1 MRDAAA
7 RTPEA
12 NVRPTASHSG
22 ATGPTAKRLARLAAL
37 ALGGTLLGLGGCGEA
52 MHASPGSLRIV
63 DTPAELPAPLPVQ
76 AMHFEPNAAVVP
88 TLTTGPAPSSKPRD
102 VFWTATEPKTVQQL
116 ASEWGLQLSTLT
128 ELNPELTPEARLAEG
143 TRVRVWAFDPEN
155 PPLSIGT
162 PNRGKLR
169 NGMPLPEGDAWRLR
183 PVRRRAY
190 GTEVT
195 VTSLVEA
202 FQSYGEQFPDSPKIR
217 VGEIAKKNGGRV
229 APHASHR
236 SGRDVDIGYIFHGDD
251 NGQDRFR
258 QMSERNFD
266 VEKNWVLI
274 QEILKSGKVQTIY
287 VSKKLQKLLHAEAA
301 KTLSEPE
308 LAALFEYPR
317 TAGSPHA
324 TLQHWKG
331 HADHMHVR
339 FQCEPGNGRCRSRGH

>member
-7 RTPEA
+7 RTPETLQ
-12 NVRPTASHSG
+12 PTASHSG
-22 ATGPTAKRLARLAAL
+22 ASGLTAKRLARLA
-37 ALGGTLLGLGGCGEA
+37 LGALLGLGACGEV
-52 MHASPGSLRIV
+52 MPSSPGSLRVV

-76 AMHFEPNAAVVP
+76 AMHFEPNAAALP
-88 TLTTGPAPSSKPRD
+88 LLTTTPEPTDRPRD
-102 VFWTATEPKTVQQL
+102 VFWTAREPKTVQQL
-116 ASEWGLQLSTLT
+116 ASEWGLALSTLT
-128 ELNPELTPEARLAEG
+128 ELNPELTPEATLAEG
-143 TRVRVWAFDPEN
+143 TRLKVWQFDPEN
-155 PPLSIGT
+155 PPMSIGS

-169 NGMPLPEGDAWRLR
+169 NGMPFPEGDSWRLR

-190 GTEVT
+190 GTETT

-202 FQSYGEQFPDSPKIR
+202 FQAYGEQFPDSPKIR
-217 VGEIAKKNGGRV
+217 VGEIAKRTGGRV

-236 SGRDVDIGYIFHGDD
+236 SGRDVDIGYIFRGAD
-251 NGQDRFR
+251 NENDHFR
-258 QMSERNFD
+258 QMSARNFD
-266 VEKNWVLI
+266 AEKNWVLI

-301 KTLSEPE
+301 KTLSAPE

-317 TAGSPHA
+317 TESSPHA

-339 FQCEPGNGRCRSRGH
+339 FQCEPGNRRCRSRGR